1 MYKAERMNQILTI
14 LADQGDADVG
24 ALARQFGVSL
34 VTIRKDLAYLES
46 SGQLVRTHGGAI
58 ATASKKDTTAGE
70 YMVGT
75 FVPYDPAKEAIGRIA
90 ATFISENEW
99 IFLGSG
105 TTCYYIAKALVKR
118 KNLNVLTNNLL
129 VAFELTKNPQANLIM
144 TGGELSHSTLNLG
157 GEIFGAYIRDITI
170 SKAFVGVAGID
181 LNRGYTVTTAGEFN
195 VVNLIREISDTTY
208 IVADSSK
215 FRKKQFIRYADL
227 AQSHS
232 LITDRLPEGEF
243 MEYYRQ
249 HNIPVYTPETV

>member
-1 MYKAERMNQILTI
+1 
-14 LADQGDADVG
+14 
-24 ALARQFGVSL
+24 
-34 VTIRKDLAYLES
+34 
-46 SGQLVRTHGGAI
+46 
-58 ATASKKDTTAGE
+58 
-70 YMVGT
+70 MVGT

-195 VVNLIREISDTTY
+195 VVNLVREISDTTY

-215 FRKKQFIRYADL
+215 FHKKQFIRYADL

>member
-1 MYKAERMNQILTI
+1 M
-14 LADQGDADVG
+14 
-24 ALARQFGVSL
+24 
-34 VTIRKDLAYLES
+34 
-46 SGQLVRTHGGAI
+46 
-58 ATASKKDTTAGE
+58 
-70 YMVGT
+70 
-75 FVPYDPAKEAIGRIA
+75 
-90 ATFISENEW
+90 
-99 IFLGSG
+99 
-105 TTCYYIAKALVKR
+105 
-118 KNLNVLTNNLL
+118 
-129 VAFELTKNPQANLIM
+129 
-144 TGGELSHSTLNLG
+144 
-157 GEIFGAYIRDITI
+157 
-170 SKAFVGVAGID
+170 GVAGID